1 MTRLTLRF
9 AILCAALALAGVLL
23 NSRLRA
29 DVIYGSPQLVITA
42 YKYTHI
48 TTDATTTLKSGG
60 GILHTICIN
69 NPTATATV
77 TIYDNT
83 AGSGTVIGVITEAA
97 TTQGCFTYDVNF
109 TTGLTIVTAVAV
121 SDITGATF

>member
-1 MTRLTLRF
+1 MRRLTLIF
-9 AILCAALALAGVLL
+9 TAICLTLALAGVLFNHAL
-23 NSRLRA
+23 A
-29 DVIYGSPQLVITA
+29 QTFGSPQLVITA

-97 TTQGCFTYDVNF
+97 TTQGCFTYDINF